1 MANKFTLLKGI
12 DEKATMEHLESVYSV
27 VTRFKDLRTQMVAT
41 DLVDVF
47 TIPSL
52 FIDDS
57 SGVIKPSAAAVA
69 VDLFSDSAKVD
80 IEVVKQA
87 NAYFLKYGVEYH
99 GENVVWSGEKIL
111 NSCDTQLRDKLVES
125 TRSWEEKYR
134 GGPTYLK
141 LLVGLILS
149 TSEKSLR
156 SLTDKLQVLRITD
169 FPGENASCAVS
180 FIQGAVLILTNNN
193 NSAPTDLLTLVLR
206 IFSSSTCPKFRSHID
221 NIDIL
226 IELGVTT
233 YTLDKLLTNIDKKYI
248 ELVGRNEW
256 NPLATSKTASTFLA
270 DASSLRKIMFFNCG
284 AIGHAV
290 AECPNGKN
298 DAEIQL
304 RKDIMRSYSS
314 RLTRDKTSSGTPD
327 PLLIPPGKGE
337 PHEKFF
343 NGVKKYWCG
352 KRGCRKW
359 TDHPS
364 SEHPPSPSVTANLA
378 NATTPTSQTS
388 SKSTDNLPSVED
400 DKRNAVCYKKF

>member
-169 FPGENASCAVS
+169 FPGENASRAVS
-180 FIQGAVLILTNNN
+180 FIRGG
-193 NSAPTDLLTLVLR
+193 
-206 IFSSSTCPKFRSHID
+206 STYPY
-221 NIDIL
+221 
-226 IELGVTT
+226 E
-233 YTLDKLLTNIDKKYI
+233 
-248 ELVGRNEW
+248 
-256 NPLATSKTASTFLA
+256 
-270 DASSLRKIMFFNCG
+270 
-284 AIGHAV
+284 
-290 AECPNGKN
+290 
-298 DAEIQL
+298 Q
-304 RKDIMRSYSS
+304 
-314 RLTRDKTSSGTPD
+314 
-327 PLLIPPGKGE
+327 
-337 PHEKFF
+337 
-343 NGVKKYWCG
+343 
-352 KRGCRKW
+352 
-359 TDHPS
+359 
-364 SEHPPSPSVTANLA
+364 
-378 NATTPTSQTS
+378 
-388 SKSTDNLPSVED
+388 
-400 DKRNAVCYKKF
+400 